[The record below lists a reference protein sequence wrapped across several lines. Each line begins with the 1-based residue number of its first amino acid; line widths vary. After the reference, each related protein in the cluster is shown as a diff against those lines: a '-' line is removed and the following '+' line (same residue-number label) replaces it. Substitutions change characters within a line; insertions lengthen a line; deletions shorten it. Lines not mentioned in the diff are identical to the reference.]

1 MSNSAVAT
9 KVSSK
14 DVQCPYCK
22 QATSIEMPENYAPVY
37 RYCASCNAKFIVER
51 LAIGL
56 QILKPEEAPCD
67 SDPDCRDIEMGDSD
81 EQ

>member
-1 MSNSAVAT
+1 MRNSAVANE
-9 KVSSK
+9 VSSE

-37 RYCASCNAKFIVER
+37 RYCKSCHAKFIAER
-51 LAIGL
+51 LEVGL
-56 QILKPEEAPCD
+56 QVLKPEEAPCI
-67 SDPDCRDIEMGDSD
+67 SDPDCREIEMGSSD

>member
-1 MSNSAVAT
+1 MRNSAVAT
-9 KVSSK
+9 EVSSE

-37 RYCASCNAKFIVER
+37 RYCTSCHAKFIVER
-51 LAIGL
+51 LEVGL
-56 QILKPEEAPCD
+56 QVLKPEEAPCI
-67 SDPDCRDIEMGDSD
+67 SDPDCRDIEMGSSD